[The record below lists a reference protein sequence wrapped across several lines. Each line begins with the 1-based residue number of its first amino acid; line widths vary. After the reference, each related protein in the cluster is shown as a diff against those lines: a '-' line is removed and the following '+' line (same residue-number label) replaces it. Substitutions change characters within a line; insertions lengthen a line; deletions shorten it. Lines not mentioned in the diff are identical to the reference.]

1 MSEKKLFL
9 IDGMALVYRGH
20 FALIRSPRLTSTGM
34 NTSAP
39 FVTANVVMEILNK
52 EKPTH
57 IACVFDT
64 PEPTHRHLEYAE
76 YKAQREEMPEDLSVA
91 LPYCVRLFEAMN
103 IPVIKMPGYE
113 ADDVI
118 GTLAR
123 QAEKEGFTT
132 FMATPDKDYA
142 QLVDE
147 NTFMYKPGR
156 SGSGADV
163 LGVKEILDEWEISRV
178 EQVIDILGL
187 MGDKVDNVPG
197 VPGIGEKTA
206 KKLIADFGSVENLL
220 DNVDELKGKQKESLI
235 EYREQALLSKRL
247 VTIDCNV
254 PVTINPNDLI
264 RKELDLPSLQ
274 QLFAELEFKTLG
286 KRWFGDDFDVALQRV
301 AEEQDGETVTLE
313 TISEVD
319 HDYKLVASKEER
331 AALIAEMMKREA
343 VCFDLETTGLNP
355 KTCEIVGIALSYEP
369 KKGFYVPLPTD
380 QTQAKAI
387 LDEFRPFLE
396 SDVVVKVGH
405 NTKYDLSV
413 LRWHGIHVSTAI
425 FDSMLAAHL
434 ATPDLKRNMD
444 YLAEALLGY
453 RPVSIKDLIGERGE
467 EQRTMRE
474 VDVETVKEYAAEDA
488 DITFQLYE
496 KYKPLLKEQ
505 EQERVFYEVECPLV
519 PVLVEMEYEGIRLDP
534 EVLHAMSGEWERLAD
549 EARDSIFKIAGEE
562 INLNSPKQLG
572 EIMFDKLDIE
582 PKPPKTKTGQYQT
595 NEQILS
601 RLAPNHEIAQLIL
614 DHRMYT
620 RLKTNYVDQLPD
632 SIYARTGRIHTNYEQ
647 AVTATGRM
655 QSSGPNL
662 QNIPIRSEKG
672 QEIRKAF
679 VARND
684 DYLLLAADYSQ
695 IELRIAAEISKDE
708 GLMQAF
714 ANNEDI
720 HTATAARVYKV
731 SSGDVTP
738 DMRSKAKM
746 VNFGILYGISAFG
759 LAQRLN
765 VPRAEASEL
774 IDTYFEQFPGVRN
787 YMDET
792 IAFARAHGYAETLMG
807 RRRYF
812 RDINSA
818 NATSRG
824 SEERNAINSRIQ
836 GSAADMIKI
845 AMVKIHNEIQ
855 KRGLKSRMLLQVH
868 DELVFDMHKS
878 EENELKPLVDE
889 LMRTAIPMSVPI
901 LVEMGTGT
909 NWLDAH

>member
-1 MSEKKLFL
+1 
-9 IDGMALVYRGH
+9 
-20 FALIRSPRLTSTGM
+20 
-34 NTSAP
+34 
-39 FVTANVVMEILNK
+39 
-52 EKPTH
+52 
-57 IACVFDT
+57 
-64 PEPTHRHLEYAE
+64 
-76 YKAQREEMPEDLSVA
+76 
-91 LPYCVRLFEAMN
+91 
-103 IPVIKMPGYE
+103 
-113 ADDVI
+113 
-118 GTLAR
+118 
-123 QAEKEGFTT
+123 
-132 FMATPDKDYA
+132 
-142 QLVDE
+142 
-147 NTFMYKPGR
+147 
-156 SGSGADV
+156 
-163 LGVKEILDEWEISRV
+163 
-178 EQVIDILGL
+178 
-187 MGDKVDNVPG
+187 
-197 VPGIGEKTA
+197 
-206 KKLIADFGSVENLL
+206 
-220 DNVDELKGKQKESLI
+220 
-235 EYREQALLSKRL
+235 
-247 VTIDCNV
+247 
-254 PVTINPNDLI
+254 
-264 RKELDLPSLQ
+264 
-274 QLFAELEFKTLG
+274 
-286 KRWFGDDFDVALQRV
+286 
-301 AEEQDGETVTLE
+301 
-313 TISEVD
+313 
-319 HDYKLVASKEER
+319 
-331 AALIAEMMKREA
+331 
-343 VCFDLETTGLNP
+343 
-355 KTCEIVGIALSYEP
+355 
-369 KKGFYVPLPTD
+369 
-380 QTQAKAI
+380 
-387 LDEFRPFLE
+387 
-396 SDVVVKVGH
+396 
-405 NTKYDLSV
+405 
-413 LRWHGIHVSTAI
+413 
-425 FDSMLAAHL
+425 
-434 ATPDLKRNMD
+434 
-444 YLAEALLGY
+444 
-453 RPVSIKDLIGERGE
+453 
-467 EQRTMRE
+467 
-474 VDVETVKEYAAEDA
+474 
-488 DITFQLYE
+488 
-496 KYKPLLKEQ
+496 
-505 EQERVFYEVECPLV
+505 
-519 PVLVEMEYEGIRLDP
+519 
-534 EVLHAMSGEWERLAD
+534 
-549 EARDSIFKIAGEE
+549 
-562 INLNSPKQLG
+562 
-572 EIMFDKLDIE
+572 
-582 PKPPKTKTGQYQT
+582 
-595 NEQILS
+595 
-601 RLAPNHEIAQLIL
+601 
-614 DHRMYT
+614 
-620 RLKTNYVDQLPD
+620 
-632 SIYARTGRIHTNYEQ
+632 
-647 AVTATGRM
+647 M